1 MGKTIFKHHLTVP
14 LLLLYAFIVVWW
26 LRINYFTFDDNE
38 VYLFGTLYSL
48 IALIGAGEGFRI
60 ARKWGGWS
68 SALGKSMS
76 FFSLGLFGLWFGQF
90 VWSYYNVIA
99 KVEVPYPSLADIG
112 FVSIIPFYALG
123 VIYLGHA
130 TGAKFVRKSPRGII
144 SIILIPLVILS
155 LVYFVFLKDFFVDT
169 QAPLRSFLDFF
180 YPFGE
185 GITISLAAIIFI
197 LSYSILGGKMR
208 KRILYIL
215 FALVFHFVT
224 EYTFLYRAANELYY
238 NGGVVDLM
246 YATSFFIMSIGLIS
260 FNNYD

>member
-1 MGKTIFKHHLTVP
+1 MGKTIFKHHLTIP
-14 LLLLYAFIVVWW
+14 LLLLYVFIVIWW
-26 LRINYFTFDDNE
+26 LRINFAVHNSSE

-48 IALIGAGEGFRI
+48 IALIGAGEGFRV

-99 KVEVPYPSLADIG
+99 KVEVPYPSIADLG
-112 FVSIIPFYALG
+112 FASIIPFYAVG
-123 VIYLGHA
+123 VIYLGQA
-130 TGAKFVRKSPRGII
+130 TGTKFVRRSTEGVI
-144 SIILIPLVILS
+144 SIIVIPLVILS
-155 LVYFVFLKDFFVDT
+155 IVYFVFLKNFAIDM

-185 GITISLAAIIFI
+185 GITISLAAIVFL
-197 LSYSILGGKMR
+197 LSYNILGGKMR
-208 KRILYIL
+208 KRILYVL
-215 FALVFHFVT
+215 FALVFHFIT
-224 EYTFLYRAANELYY
+224 EYTFLYRAAHELYY
-238 NGGVVDLM
+238 NGGIVDLM